1 MFDQLDVGDMKFIY
15 LADSHIGGS
24 DSAGYCQQERSLR
37 YARDIFD
44 ELRHWLHEH
53 PEVDFMIHGGDMAD
67 SGTGANILQ
76 AKEFFAALPCP
87 CFLALGNHDLTETDS
102 LQKWLQ
108 IVPEFFP
115 EQQTDYSFL
124 QGDVRFDILTVH
136 WGKQEFFWD
145 PSEAQIPWFSDQQ
158 FNQLQKGLCG
168 KRRILITHAPP
179 CGLPEAQTGLQN
191 PLHPPAG
198 NFETIL
204 QQLAEEYSLDLIL
217 GAHNHMN
224 LATRRDPAWL
234 VTSSAFSE
242 TPFEFK
248 LFEINDKKLCME
260 TISLVNQLPFRSS
273 YDHQKS
279 YVQGRPCDRKF
290 SENHPQTNISS
301 TQNSILL

>member
-1 MFDQLDVGDMKFIY
+1 MKFIY

-24 DSAGYCQQERSLR
+24 DSVGYCQQERYLR
-37 YARDIFD
+37 YARDLFD
-44 ELRHWLHEH
+44 ALKQWLHQH

-67 SGTGANILQ
+67 AGNEANILH
-76 AKEFFAALPCP
+76 AKELFAALPCP

-108 IVPEFFP
+108 IVPKFFAN
-115 EQQTDYSFL
+115 QQPDYSFL
-124 QGDVRFDILTVH
+124 RDEVRFDILTVH
-136 WGKQEFFWD
+136 WGTQEFFWN

-158 FNQLQKGLCG
+158 LHQLQKGPCG
-168 KRRILITHAPP
+168 KRRILVTHAPP
-179 CGLPEAQTGLQN
+179 CGLPEAQTGLQS

-198 NFETIL
+198 HFETAL
-204 QQLAEEYSLDLIL
+204 QQLAEKYSLDLIL

-248 LFEINDKKLCME
+248 LFEINDHKLCME
-260 TISLVNQLPFRSS
+260 TLSLVNQLPFRAS

-279 YVQGRPCDRKF
+279 YVQGRPCDRGFK
-290 SENHPQTNISS
+290 ENDPQTNISS
-301 TQNSILL
+301 TQTSILP